1 VGIGPGFGPAHEEAW
16 NELVEQIDAEF
27 KKAGAALVGSWEVGA
42 AELGRVVVGDPED
55 ARLVERFS
63 DALVPTQAPF
73 TNLHKGCSAAMQ
85 RGLRAGL
92 AAGRIDVAV
101 APLQQLVDGLGPE
114 VDAGWPKTRAY
125 LDPILSRCADPK
137 GAAARFD
144 AGGPALA
151 GAALEAAALLRAR
164 LAALPQAPSLYKG
177 MTDAVEDWQQALG
190 RSVEMIVVGRA
201 KALVGEV
208 RAGRG

>member
-1 VGIGPGFGPAHEEAW
+1 MEEEW
-16 NELVEQIDAEF
+16 NELVEQVDAEF
-27 KKAGAALVGSWEVGA
+27 KKVGAALVGSWEVGA
-42 AELGRVVVGDPED
+42 AELGRVIVGDPDD

-63 DALVPTQAPF
+63 DALVPTQQPF

-92 AAGRIDVAV
+92 SAGRIDVAV
-101 APLQQLVDGLGPE
+101 APLQQLVDALGPE

-125 LDPILSRCADPK
+125 LDPIVSRCKDPK

-144 AGGPALA
+144 AGGPAL
-151 GAALEAAALLRAR
+151 GAAAVEASGVLRAR
-164 LAALPQAPSLYKG
+164 LAALPQAPTLYVG
-177 MTDAVEDWQQALG
+177 LTDAVEAWQQALG

-201 KALVGEV
+201 KDLVREV
-208 RAGRG
+208 REGRG